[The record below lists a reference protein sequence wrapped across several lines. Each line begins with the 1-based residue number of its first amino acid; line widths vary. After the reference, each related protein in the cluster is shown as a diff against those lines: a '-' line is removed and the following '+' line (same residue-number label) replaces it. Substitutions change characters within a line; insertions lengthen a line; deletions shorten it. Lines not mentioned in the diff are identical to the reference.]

1 MVAMLVIV
9 HRTKPIFA
17 PGREFGESNPYMEFE
32 RNQVK
37 NDTVIVSIKEK
48 GPMDVFDSLCPCL
61 LSVAN
66 ANENKWMMPR
76 TVSNT

>member
-1 MVAMLVIV
+1 MAILVIV

-17 PGREFGESNPYMEFE
+17 PGREFDESNPNMELE
-32 RNQVK
+32 RNQVI
-37 NDTVIVSIKEK
+37 NDSVIVSIKEK

-66 ANENKWMMPR
+66 ANENKWVMLG
-76 TVSNT
+76 TVTNT

>member
-1 MVAMLVIV
+1 
-9 HRTKPIFA
+9 
-17 PGREFGESNPYMEFE
+17 MEFE
-32 RNQVK
+32 RNQVIK
-37 NDTVIVSIKEK
+37 DSVIVSIKEK